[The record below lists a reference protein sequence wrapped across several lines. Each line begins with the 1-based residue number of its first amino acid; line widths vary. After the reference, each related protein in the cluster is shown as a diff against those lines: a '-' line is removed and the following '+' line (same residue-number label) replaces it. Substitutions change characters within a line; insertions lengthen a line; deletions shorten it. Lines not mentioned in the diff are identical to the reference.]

1 MIKSIS
7 FKNIR
12 KLAMNA
18 SYNSMENNYLK
29 FNEVN
34 IFCGPSGGGK
44 STIIDSIRCIKEP
57 QILPYISR
65 ENMAHNSKGVLSVTF
80 ENERNLTISFESNGI
95 GQHVVC
101 INDDNQKFNISR
113 EPNGV
118 PDDLINALG
127 ELTDDIRISYKVPGY
142 RDLNLDKFVEILN
155 YNSRYLIGL
164 YGNPIP
170 NDKFSNNSYN
180 KEPSELSD
188 LYYQS
193 KKFKEGY
200 ISIQTNDDDMSNE
213 VRIEEIPS
221 GWKAFGS
228 VIIWL
233 NEQEEGTICLL
244 EEPETHL
251 HPFLQRLL
259 IKNINQIRNNKRLQI
274 FIASHSSVFI
284 DPLAWENNKVS
295 LFSLDG
301 YGVTNQI
308 NKTSLF
314 YDLGIK
320 PADAFQSNGII
331 WVEGPSDRIY
341 IKNWLE
347 LYSIENKKEKFI
359 ENIHYSF
366 IMYGGAL
373 MKYYSSDHN
382 EIDINEINRNN
393 LFIFDKDLGYEK
405 YKEGI
410 KGSPNIEKLETDG
423 YTIEDY
429 LPEEFFNQYFEK
441 SASGESLK
449 EITKK
454 KSSYSKYDIAIKF
467 SSYKENQQFSGSY
480 NKEYNLPKFIGYIY
494 NRILSWNS

>member
-1 MIKSIS
+1 MIESIS
-7 FKNIR
+7 FENIR

-18 SYNSMENNYLK
+18 SYNNMENNCLK
-29 FNEVN
+29 FNGVN
-34 IFCGPSGGGK
+34 IFCGPNGGGK

-65 ENMAHNSKGVLSVTF
+65 ENMAHNSEGVLDITF
-80 ENERNLTISFESNGI
+80 KNKRNLTMSFRSNGF

-101 INDDNQKFNISR
+101 INNKEFNISR
-113 EPNGV
+113 KPNGV
-118 PDDLINALG
+118 PDELIIALG
-127 ELTDDIRISYKVPGY
+127 ELTDDIRISYKVAGY
-142 RDLNLDKFVEILN
+142 RDLNLDKFVTILN
-155 YNSRYLIGL
+155 DNSGYFIGL

-170 NDKFSNNSYN
+170 EDKFSYNSHN
-180 KEPSELSD
+180 KEPSELSN

-193 KKFKEGY
+193 KISKEGC

-259 IKNINQIRNNKRLQI
+259 IKNINQIRNKKRLQI

-284 DPLAWENNKVS
+284 DPLAWETNDVS

-347 LYSIENKKEKFI
+347 LYSIENKKEKFV

-366 IMYGGAL
+366 VMYGGAL

-405 YKEGI
+405 YKESI
-410 KGSPNIEKLETDG
+410 KRSPNIEKLETDG

-441 SASGESLK
+441 SASEESLK

-467 SSYKENQQFSGSY
+467 SSYKENQKFSESY
-480 NKEYNLPKFIGYIY
+480 NQKHNLPEFIEYIY
-494 NRILSWNS
+494 NKILSWNS